1 MHTRRP
7 IRRLFV
13 GALAALLLVS
23 AVASPAAATVK
34 TASADVPLRVVD
46 LANGDVWDS
55 VAHMGARW
63 DVGVLHEDGQTNWH
77 FNYLLMNGAIDEFS
91 ECPFH
96 FCTGGGASFSAY
108 FLKSNGA
115 VATYT
120 YPANGTCGF
129 NWYWPVTWKIYSRC
143 RTNFDV
149 PISVTQIKFNW
160 LITESTATG
169 TTIAWSKSLTVA
181 I

>member
-1 MHTRRP
+1 MS
-7 IRRLFV
+7 V
-13 GALAALLLVS
+13 AALAALLLTGAVIAPAS
-23 AVASPAAATVK
+23 AAPTIK

-63 DVGVLHEDGQTNWH
+63 EYVVVHEDGQTNWH
-77 FNYLLMNGAIDEFS
+77 FNKLFMNGSIDKFS

-96 FCTGGGASFSAY
+96 FCTGGGAAFSAY
-108 FLKSNGA
+108 FLNANGT
-115 VATYT
+115 VDTYT
-120 YPANGTCGF
+120 YPANGGCGYD
-129 NWYWPVTWKIYSRC
+129 WTYPTTWKVYERC

-149 PISVTQIKFNW
+149 SSSVTKIKFNW
-160 LITESTATG
+160 LITQTTATG
-169 TTIAWSKSLTVA
+169 TTISWSKTMTVA